1 MKNLIYFIIIFSS
14 LISCKPKPKFFIDGK
29 GYYTRNR
36 CVKDTTYRKYSY
48 HYGYNF
54 ISGKYEMHWG
64 YNTKHKCLEYV
75 TDTIEVKN

>member
-1 MKNLIYFIIIFSS
+1 MKKLFYCVVIFLS
-14 LISCKPKPKFFIDGK
+14 LISCKQKPEFFINGE

-36 CVKDTTYRKYSY
+36 CVKDTTYGTYNY

-64 YNTKHKCLEYV
+64 YQTKYECLKHV
-75 TDTIEVKN
+75 TDTIKIK